1 MYEKGNPMK
10 ILTIILLWL
19 FALYTVLLVLKDSDE
34 ESSRPSFPPVKL
46 YDDVCKSPE
55 CITLA
60 HHLHNWRDISVDP
73 CQDFY
78 RAACGKYT
86 EESLAEGGRLN
97 KKIYMVVQLVQDFLH
112 KNLPSS
118 SKSENAMALFY
129 RKCEEQKFLN
139 ATEVRINNSKEMLQ
153 MIKRIGSWPVVDS
166 DWKESGFELNELL
179 SNMASLGFHHFGI
192 FNVKPMS
199 NFLIIDQ
206 DSSRFSRSP
215 ADIEKL
221 IVNILENNGI
231 KPDPQSIQT
240 DVKNILNFDKELAG
254 VKSSPLSYLPLSKLQ
269 QNISNVDFEKMIRSY
284 MNPKRSQENWESMR
298 NKTFVK
304 VSSYF
309 FNKTRNIDTI
319 LKTTPKRTLANYLI
333 LRFIIS
339 LFDLP
344 LSQTTNVKFNE
355 CALKVVSWFPLP
367 SIRIFVRN
375 YFEKGNLKIA
385 SNMVED
391 LKKSLLEVF
400 EESTWLQDT
409 TKQRAKKKVE
419 MMRKVVGYP
428 KVFEAPGAL
437 DKFFESLNL
446 SENDSYFTIRA
457 KVAQFS
463 YQHQLDYIASL
474 LPMDPDFRTVGA
486 RAYYKPGENLL
497 LLSPGILDDPFIDST
512 FPKYAKIAS
521 IGQLIG
527 HEIGHGFDPT
537 GRGFDE
543 NGFKKDW
550 WTPEDSAEYD
560 KRTQCLIDKFNE
572 YDDPVYRRNLN
583 GNVTIGEIAADAIGI
598 DLSWRIFKKVDL
610 SKEPSIFG
618 FEDENP
624 DKLFFHLTALNWC
637 SSKETMPLAQRLTE
651 PHPTDIFRV
660 NGIFSNFKQFAKA
673 FNCPVGSPMNPKKK
687 CELF

>member
-1 MYEKGNPMK
+1 MFGKDSSMK
-10 ILTIILLWL
+10 TLAIILLLL

-46 YDDVCKSPE
+46 YNDVCKSPE

-97 KKIYMVVQLVQDFLH
+97 KKLYIVVQLVQDFLH

-118 SKSENAMALFY
+118 SKSENAMTLFY

-139 ATEVRINNSKEMLQ
+139 ATEVRMNNSKEMLQ
-153 MIKRIGSWPVVDS
+153 MINRIGRWPIVD
-166 DWKESGFELNELL
+166 KLL
-179 SNMASLGFHHFGI
+179 SNMASLGFKYFGI
-192 FNVKPMS
+192 FSVKTMS

-206 DSSRFSRSP
+206 DSSRLTISP
-215 ADIEKL
+215 VDIEKFL
-221 IVNILENNGI
+221 VSILTVNGI

-240 DVKNILNFDKELAG
+240 DVKNILNFDKELAEI
-254 VKSSPLSYLPLSKLQ
+254 KSSPLNYLPLSELQ
-269 QNISNVDFEKMIRSY
+269 QNISNVDFEKIIRSY
-284 MNPKRSQENWESMR
+284 MNPKRSRENWESIR

-319 LKTTPKRTLANYLI
+319 LTKTPKRTIANYLI
-333 LRFIIS
+333 FRFILS
-339 LFDLP
+339 LSEPQFP
-344 LSQTTNVKFNE
+344 QTTNVKFNE
-355 CALKVVSWFPLP
+355 CALKVVYWFPLP

-375 YFEKGNLKIA
+375 YFEKGNLEIA

-391 LKKSLLEVF
+391 IKKSFLEVF
-400 EESTWLQDT
+400 EESTWLQDS

-560 KRTQCLIDKFNE
+560 RRAQCLIDKFNE

-583 GNVTIGEIAADAIGI
+583 GNVTIGEIAADVIGL
-598 DLSWRIFKKVDL
+598 DLSWRNFKKVDL

-637 SSKETMPLAQRLTE
+637 SGKETMPLAERLTE
-651 PHPTDIFRV
+651 PHPSHIFRV

-673 FNCPVGSPMNPKKK
+673 FNCPVGSPMNPEKK
-687 CELF
+687 CDLF